1 MVWFV
6 YQGTQRFP
14 RPLARQQIRSCTFHM
29 CLSLTQEQMED
40 SNALVLG
47 TELASDKVDFITRL
61 SLSSIQEKLSCK
73 MSYNKQG
80 RLYKWNTRLHFI
92 YAI

>member
-1 MVWFV
+1 
-6 YQGTQRFP
+6 
-14 RPLARQQIRSCTFHM
+14 
-29 CLSLTQEQMED
+29 MED

-80 RLYKWNTRLHFI
+80 RLYKRNTRLHFI